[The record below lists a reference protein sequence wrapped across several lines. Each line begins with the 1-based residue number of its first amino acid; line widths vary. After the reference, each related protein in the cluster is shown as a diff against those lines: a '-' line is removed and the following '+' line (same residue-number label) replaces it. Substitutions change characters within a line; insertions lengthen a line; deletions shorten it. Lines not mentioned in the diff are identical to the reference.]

1 MNPVDRSS
9 GGAVQRL
16 PSGEDARLRKTALQ
30 LEGLFVQRMFAAM
43 RETVPQDGA
52 IAPSSAEST
61 FSSLLDE
68 KLAEQVPSQW
78 NGTHSLAEALYRQLR
93 QRIEPMS
100 PSGSDTS
107 SQSTVPPLEQA
118 ALARAD
124 RADGAGV
131 PPFLRS
137 TVSPGQ

>member
-1 MNPVDRSS
+1 MNPVERSS
-9 GGAVQRL
+9 GGVVERL
-16 PSGEDARLRKTALQ
+16 PSAEDARLRKTALQ

-52 IAPSSAEST
+52 MAASSAEST

-93 QRIEPMS
+93 QRIDP
-100 PSGSDTS
+100 PPPPPSDTQV
-107 SQSTVPPLEQA
+107 QSTVPA
-118 ALARAD
+118 SHRAT
-124 RADGAGV
+124 V
-131 PPFLRS
+131 PPHQ
-137 TVSPGQ
+137 GQ